1 MIDCLEMKSKPT
13 FHMLIFHK
21 QRSSPLRRLGTTL
34 LCCLISGG
42 IGFSQ
47 IPVGAVVDS
56 ELLIPNTTN
65 SVVEGTHLFLLE
77 REKPLQ
83 ETINDVQAFFSKAST
98 IVNGAILNMRMIKK
112 IVELEKDI
120 VELYGRSLS
129 ALNGDQDNDFLDK
142 WKHAQI
148 LLALVKESA
157 SVFELFETLIEDDAM
172 TINDKGRIMLIEKT
186 YQDMRKIKAAMRL
199 QLRRINKE
207 IYQYRRLDQ
216 EIQTFEAFFENE

>member
-1 MIDCLEMKSKPT
+1 MIDCLGMKSKST
-13 FHMLIFHK
+13 FSK
-21 QRSSPLRRLGTTL
+21 QINPLGRRGTTL
-34 LCCLISGG
+34 LFYLVISVS
-42 IGFSQ
+42 GFTQ
-47 IPVGAVVDS
+47 IPVGAVMDNG
-56 ELLIPNTTN
+56 LLAPNTTN

-83 ETINDVQAFFSKAST
+83 ETIKDVQDFFRKAST
-98 IVNGAILNMRMIKK
+98 IVNGAIQNMRMVKK
-112 IVELEKDI
+112 IVELERDI
-120 VELYGRSLS
+120 VELYDRSLS
-129 ALNGDQDNDFLDK
+129 ALNEDQDNDFLDK

-186 YQDMRKIKAAMRL
+186 YRDMRKIKAAMRL

-207 IYQYRRLDQ
+207 IYQYRKLDR
-216 EIQTFEAFFENE
+216 EIQTFEAFFEN

>member
-1 MIDCLEMKSKPT
+1 MIDCLGMKSKTT
-13 FHMLIFHK
+13 FNKRI
-21 QRSSPLRRLGTTL
+21 SSPFKRLGTTL
-34 LCCLISGG
+34 LCCLILSWNGVA
-42 IGFSQ
+42 Q
-47 IPVGAVVDS
+47 IPVGAVVDN

-65 SVVEGTHLFLLE
+65 SVVEGTHLFLLQ

-83 ETINDVQAFFSKAST
+83 ETIKDVQDFFRKAST

-120 VELYGRSLS
+120 VELYDRSLS
-129 ALNGDQDNDFLDK
+129 ALNEDQENDFLDK

-172 TINDKGRIMLIEKT
+172 IINDKGRIMLIEKT
-186 YQDMRKIKAAMRL
+186 YRDMRKIKAAMRL

-216 EIQTFEAFFENE
+216 EIQTFEAFFDNE

>member
-1 MIDCLEMKSKPT
+1 LIDCLEMENRQKNSK
-13 FHMLIFHK
+13 HK
-21 QRSSPLRRLGTTL
+21 IGTTL
-34 LCCLISGG
+34 LFRLGLLFCLLFYHVAGLA
-42 IGFSQ
+42 Q
-47 IPVGAVVDS
+47 IPVGAVVDT

-65 SVVEGTHLFLLE
+65 NVVEGTHLFLLE

-83 ETINDVQAFFSKAST
+83 ETIKDVQDFFRKAST
-98 IVNGAILNMRMIKK
+98 IVNGAISNMRMVKK

-120 VELYGRSLS
+120 VQLYERSLRV
-129 ALNGDQDNDFLDK
+129 LNEDQDNNFIDK

-172 TINDKGRIMLIEKT
+172 TINDKGRIVLIEKT
-186 YQDMRKIKAAMRL
+186 YKDMRKIKSAMRL

-207 IYQYRRLDQ
+207 IYQYRRLDS
-216 EIQTFEAFFENE
+216 EIQTFEAFFNNN

>member
-1 MIDCLEMKSKPT
+1 MKSNIK
-13 FHMLIFHK
+13 IYC
-21 QRSSPLRRLGTTL
+21 TTL
-34 LCCLISGG
+34 LFAILVNSKG
-42 IGFSQ
+42 IAQ
-47 IPVGAVVDS
+47 IPVGAVTDAQ
-56 ELLIPNTTN
+56 LLIPNTTN

-83 ETINDVQAFFSKAST
+83 ETIKDVQDFFIKANT
-98 IVNGAILNMRMIKK
+98 IVNGAIKNIRMIKK

-120 VELYGRSLS
+120 VQLYDRSLT
-129 ALNGDQDNDFLDK
+129 ALNGDRENDFIDK

-172 TINDKGRIMLIEKT
+172 TINDKGRILLIEKT
-186 YQDMRKIKAAMRL
+186 YKDMRKIKGAMRL

-207 IYQYRRLDQ
+207 IYQYRRLDS
-216 EIQTFEAFFENE
+216 EIQTFEAFFGNQ

>member
-1 MIDCLEMKSKPT
+1 MIDCLAMKSKPA
-13 FHMLIFHK
+13 FSKRI
-21 QRSSPLRRLGTTL
+21 SSSLRRLGTTL
-34 LCCLISGG
+34 LCYLVISVS
-42 IGFSQ
+42 GFTQ
-47 IPVGAVVDS
+47 IPVGAVVDN
-56 ELLIPNTTN
+56 ELLVPNTTN

-83 ETINDVQAFFSKAST
+83 ETIKDVQDFFRKAST
-98 IVNGAILNMRMIKK
+98 IVNGAILNIRMIKK
-112 IVELEKDI
+112 IVELEQDI
-120 VELYGRSLS
+120 VGLYDRSLS
-129 ALNGDQDNDFLDK
+129 ALNEDQENDFLDK
-142 WKHAQI
+142 WRHAQI

-186 YQDMRKIKAAMRL
+186 YRDMRKIKAAMRL

-216 EIQTFEAFFENE
+216 EIQTFEAFFDNE